1 MTETMTGRERFLAA
15 LRRAVPDRVPVW
27 ETVINPRVIQA
38 LLPGA
43 GYADFA
49 QAMGIDGVV
58 TSTPSSLY
66 KSEVVGEKDGT
77 RLVRTEW
84 GETRAVTAEVVPIP
98 VDYPVKTR
106 QDWARYRVPDAHAP
120 GRLRQL
126 DDLVARFK
134 GQKAIG
140 VHLHDAF
147 NYPTYILG
155 MTQLFLIAYED
166 PGWLHEVVDA
176 TVEHNVE
183 MVRRA
188 AAGGADY
195 VLLGDDYGGT
205 KGPLMSPRHF
215 EQFFLPGLARVVR
228 AAKESGLCVVKHT
241 DGNVASILP
250 MMIEAGI
257 DAFHP
262 SDPSAGMDIV
272 QTQRLYG
279 DRLCVVGGIDCGDA
293 LSRWPVDALV
303 DEVRRRIR
311 ELAPGGGWIIA
322 SSNSIHS
329 TVRPENYA
337 AMLWAARAFGQTDS
351 LDRYAPVPELESR
364 FTFVHQGGP
373 QAPRPA

>member
-1 MTETMTGRERFLAA
+1 MSETMTGRERFLAA
-15 LRRAVPDRVPVW
+15 LRRAVPDRVPIW
-27 ETVINPRVIQA
+27 ETAINPRVIQE

-43 GYADFA
+43 GYADFV
-49 QAMGIDGVV
+49 QAMGFDGVL

-66 KSEVVGEKDGT
+66 SSEVVGEKDGT

-98 VDYPVKTR
+98 VDHPVKTR
-106 QDWARYRVPDAHAP
+106 QEWARYRVPDAHTP
-120 GRLRQL
+120 GRLQQL

-147 NYPTYILG
+147 SYPTYILG
-155 MTQLFLIAYED
+155 MSELFLIAYED
-166 PGWLHEVVDA
+166 PGWLHEIVDA
-176 TVEHNVE
+176 TVEHNVQ
-183 MVRRA
+183 MVGSA
-188 AAGGADY
+188 AAKGADY
-195 VLLGDDYGGT
+195 VLLGDDYGST
-205 KGPLMSPRHF
+205 KGPLMSPQHF
-215 EQFFLPGLARVVR
+215 ERFFLPGLARVVR
-228 AAKESGLCVVKHT
+228 AAKQASLYVIKHT

-272 QTQRLYG
+272 QTKQQYG
-279 DRLCVVGGIDCGDA
+279 DRLCVAGGIDCGDP
-293 LSRWPVDALV
+293 LCRWPVEALIG
-303 DEVRRRIR
+303 EVRRRIR

-329 TVRPENYA
+329 TVRPEAYA
-337 AMLWAARAFGQTDS
+337 AMLWAARAFGQTDN
-351 LDRYAPVPELESR
+351 LDRYTPVPELETR
-364 FTFVHQGGP
+364 FGLVHS
-373 QAPRPA
+373 